1 MAEITESPPEAPG
14 ETHQTSETTRKG
26 QELESDFDP
35 KTMRKSKPGLKRL
48 SLTLSVL
55 FSFLLGPVPLL
66 YHVHIYD
73 ISYEFVF
80 ASNL

>member
-1 MAEITESPPEAPG
+1 MAEITESPPEPPG
-14 ETHQTSETTRKG
+14 ETHQTPETTRKG

-35 KTMRKSKPGLKRL
+35 KIMGKSKPGLEHL
-48 SLTLSVL
+48 SRTVSVL
-55 FSFLLGPVPLL
+55 FSFLLGPLPLL